1 MKDLRVELLA
11 KTHDRDGFRCESEA
25 LTAYIATQAR
35 QDVRRQ
41 LSARFV
47 LTQGTPQVLGFY
59 TLSTDSIPRTEV
71 PAALRKTLP
80 KSYRAPVILLG
91 RLARDLSSRGQ
102 GLGELLLMDALLRCL
117 WLSDES
123 VGAMAVVVRGLV
135 AQSVGDLR
143 RIARAASSTPGCSSC
158 RRRAKRRPRRCAL
171 TAWVAADELKLSDA
185 AAAADVVVALKLAL
199 LTYLFVEAP

>member
-35 QDVRRQ
+35 QDVQRK
-41 LSARFV
+41 LSACFV

-59 TLSTDSIPRTEV
+59 TLSTDSIPRNEA

-91 RLARDLSSRGQ
+91 RLARDLSCRGQ

-123 VGAMAVVVRGLV
+123 VDAMAVVVDPLDDGAATFYARYGF
-135 AQSVGDLR
+135 
-143 RIARAASSTPGCSSC
+143 IALPDSGRMFLPMRTIRALGQG
-158 RRRAKRRPRRCAL
+158 
-171 TAWVAADELKLSDA
+171 
-185 AAAADVVVALKLAL
+185 
-199 LTYLFVEAP
+199 